1 MATAA
6 QLVAEVKVTG
16 ATEAKEQLKGMS
28 GAVEETQGGFKSMLG
43 NALSFAAGQFVFNAV
58 GNAVGFLKDQFVDM
72 IHQSMDSQE
81 AMAQTEAVL
90 KSTHDASGMTAQS
103 VADLATQFS
112 HLTLFSDDTIQ
123 SAENMLLT
131 FTNIGKDVFP
141 QATKTV
147 LDMSQALG
155 QDTKSSAIQLG
166 KALNDPIT
174 GITALQR
181 VGVTFTDSQK
191 NLIKSLVDSGNVAGA
206 QKIILQELQR
216 EFGNSAEA
224 AGKTF
229 PGQLQILSQS
239 FDDIKQKI
247 GDAVLPILQNL
258 TGFVQ
263 SNVVP
268 AFDHFA
274 DWFTKNGV
282 PALQSFGGWLK
293 TVKDYFGSFE
303 ITGVTNAFK
312 NLGDAIGGLLSPLKG
327 LGSNKEASEFF
338 TNLRNDLSK
347 DIVSTIKNV
356 SGFINGLATD
366 LRNLSSN
373 KEVIGFISS
382 LKDGFNQVKSIVGG
396 EVGKNFQQFGQTVQQ
411 VGKWFQT
418 DMLPAIK
425 QAMPGFEHLASVIA
439 TSVVP
444 SLAKIWAVG
453 QQVMRDVMPPLTKA
467 FETIAPIVV
476 RVGGFLADNLGKALQ
491 FIAPFAVQAAQEIG
505 KFASE
510 IISRVV
516 PIVQQL
522 WAGIQGFLDWIKPY
536 WPAIWGGIVSGL
548 TSAWDTIKG
557 TIQIAWAIVSGII
570 KIGLDVLSGNWKQV
584 WNDVK
589 SMFSG
594 IWEGIKSIAAGVW
607 AQVSGPIT
615 RGVGQFK
622 LWWFSELVTL
632 QGAWNNLWNTV
643 KNIASSAW
651 GGISGAIKSG
661 INSAIGLINNFISGI
676 NSIHVSLPGGASIGF
691 SIPLIPYVATGG
703 LIAKGGLAVVGEQ
716 GPELVSLPAG
726 AQVIPNHQAFP
737 SGGASQPST
746 IKVDVYLDGNRMSAA
761 LLPGLVQQIRYGTGA
776 KF

>member
-28 GAVEETQGGFKSMLG
+28 GAVEETSGGFKSMLG

-303 ITGVTNAFK
+303 ITSVTNAFK
-312 NLGDAIGGLLSPLKG
+312 NLGDAIGGLLAPLKG

-382 LKDGFNQVKSIVGG
+382 LKDGFNQVKNIVGG

-444 SLAKIWAVG
+444 SLAKIWAIG
-453 QQVMRDVMPPLTKA
+453 QQVAREVMPPLIQA
-467 FETIAPIVV
+467 FETVAPIVV

-491 FIAPFAVQAAQEIG
+491 FIAPFVVQAAQELG

-516 PIVQQL
+516 PFVQQM
-522 WAGIQGFLDWIKPY
+522 WNMIQGFLDWIKPY
-536 WPAIWGGIVSGL
+536 WPAIWNGLVTGL

-557 TIQIAWAIVSGII
+557 TIQIAWSIVSGII
-570 KIGLDVLSGNWKQV
+570 KIGLDVLSGNWKKV
-584 WNDVK
+584 WEDVK

-594 IWEGIKSIAAGVW
+594 IWDGIKSIAQGVW
-607 AQVSGPIT
+607 NLVQKPIMDGIHAFQKTWNDVWNGTKKTFSDIWNSLSGIA
-615 RGVGQFK
+615 
-622 LWWFSELVTL
+622 S
-632 QGAWNNLWNTV
+632 GAWNNV
-643 KNIASSAW
+643 A
-651 GGISGAIKSG
+651 GAVRGG
-661 INSAIGLINNFISGI
+661 INSVIDAIDNFISGV
-676 NSIHVSLPGGASIGF
+676 NNIHVTLPGGVSLGF
-691 SIPLIPYVATGG
+691 SIPLIPHLATGG
-703 LIAKGGLAVVGEQ
+703 LIGKAGMALVGER
-716 GPELVSLPAG
+716 GPEQVFLPAG
-726 AQVIPNHQAFP
+726 AQVIPHGQSFGP
-737 SGGASQPST
+737 QSITVQPND
-746 IKVDVYLDGNRMSAA
+746 IYLDGMRLASA
-761 LLPGLVQQIRYGTGA
+761 LMPYIMQNIRLSTA
-776 KF
+776 ARF